1 MNYGYEMIKEVLE
14 MAVYSVM
21 CFQIL
26 GLKRKEKKCFWG
38 IMILAH
44 VLVWSGLW
52 YMKENYT
59 VVVVVCNLLEIGL
72 PVAVA
77 KCRLLKGGAA
87 SFCSYMFMGMTF
99 DIVRL
104 VLRFVPGI
112 GEKQENI
119 IHIITMLV
127 LVMVLCV
134 IQSVHKIRFID
145 VSRISNVIL
154 LALGLFGFGVSAFI
168 SNILHDDFHSRGAVS
183 INIIAIAVLMV
194 SFVLC
199 FTILLVISHKKA
211 DMEQAN
217 TESKSIIE
225 SQQKYV
231 REILGDREEI
241 RGMYHDLDKMVLVLN
256 AFMEGGRYDEAL
268 KTLGQLNRKLNGKR
282 HQLVYTNDELI
293 DAIISQYTGIAEK
306 QNIAFHVRVK
316 AEKKPALQGYDFCI
330 ILSNLLSN
338 AIEAA
343 SAMAENRQINVLIK
357 QNQNQ
362 WYLRVENTYSAQNSN
377 TTFTYS
383 TKSGGQHGYGIKN
396 IREAADRLG
405 GEVHFGMEGEYVIA
419 EVFLEEN

>member
-1 MNYGYEMIKEVLE
+1 
-14 MAVYSVM
+14 
-21 CFQIL
+21 
-26 GLKRKEKKCFWG
+26 
-38 IMILAH
+38 
-44 VLVWSGLW
+44 
-52 YMKENYT
+52 
-59 VVVVVCNLLEIGL
+59 
-72 PVAVA
+72 
-77 KCRLLKGGAA
+77 
-87 SFCSYMFMGMTF
+87 
-99 DIVRL
+99 
-104 VLRFVPGI
+104 
-112 GEKQENI
+112 
-119 IHIITMLV
+119 
-127 LVMVLCV
+127 
-134 IQSVHKIRFID
+134 
-145 VSRISNVIL
+145 
-154 LALGLFGFGVSAFI
+154 
-168 SNILHDDFHSRGAVS
+168 
-183 INIIAIAVLMV
+183 
-194 SFVLC
+194 
-199 FTILLVISHKKA
+199 
-211 DMEQAN
+211 MEQAN